1 MMTSLDSTLA
11 RLRSFAPFDRAPVQ
25 LLQELGPHADRLRV
39 PAGTVLAHEGRV
51 PRELVVVL
59 EGDVLATRDGH
70 EVDSGSTGTQ
80 IGAFGLL
87 DRRPHDRTWTA
98 RTDLDVVVVNG
109 PAFRWLAPSLPL
121 AA

>member
-1 MMTSLDSTLA
+1 MTSLDPNVA
-11 RLRSFAPFDRAPVQ
+11 QLRGFAPFDRAPVRV
-25 LLQELGPHADRLRV
+25 LQELGPHVDRLRV

-51 PRELVVVL
+51 ARELVVVL
-59 EGDVLATRDGH
+59 EGDVVGIH
-70 EVDSGSTGTQ
+70 GGVDVVSGSTGTQ

-87 DRRPHDRTWTA
+87 DRRPHDHTWIA

-109 PAFRWLAPSLPL
+109 PAFRWLAPSLQL